1 MASNEHKNLT
11 DINRHNPKGLEGA
24 QNSTLLSKGLGT
36 PGISDGSLEWISKSN
51 IKTRKVTMSGYCT
64 LNAEGF
70 YSYPEPQS
78 YGQSPYDINQ
88 DYGSA
93 TISSETTVSQKKF
106 FRIGQMS
113 GTQAGTI
120 NNGRLQVTSPDAT
133 AFTVALVQY
142 APSSGESN
150 AYPLVLI
157 EKSAAGLSNDNLVQ
171 SYSLVSSD
179 FAETEIGLGNHVFLM
194 IKANAVLEEPP
205 LVYVNMSIEVGYI
218 K

>member
-11 DINRHNPKGLEGA
+11 DINRHNPKGYESA
-24 QNSTLLSKGLGT
+24 PNSSLLSKGLGT
-36 PGISDGSLEWISKSN
+36 GALADGALEWISKSN
-51 IKTRKVTMSGYCT
+51 IKTRKFTFSGYCT

-93 TISSETTVSQKKF
+93 TISSGTTVSQKKF
-106 FRIGQMS
+106 FRIGQLS
-113 GTQAGTI
+113 ASQAGTI

-142 APSSGESN
+142 APSDSTST

-157 EKSAAGLSNDNLVQ
+157 EKSVVGLSNDNLVQ
-171 SYSLVSSD
+171 SYALASSD
-179 FAETEIGLGNHVFLM
+179 FAETEIGLGNHLFLM
-194 IKANAVLEEPP
+194 IKANAVIGTTT
-205 LVYVNMSIEVGYI
+205 LVYANMSIEVGYL